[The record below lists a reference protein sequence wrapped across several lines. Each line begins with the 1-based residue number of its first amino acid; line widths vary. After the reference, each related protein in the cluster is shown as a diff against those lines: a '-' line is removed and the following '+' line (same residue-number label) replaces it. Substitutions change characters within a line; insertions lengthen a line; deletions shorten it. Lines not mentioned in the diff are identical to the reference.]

1 MSDRCDEALANL
13 YLYLDSELDRVSS
26 DRIRAH
32 LADCPPC
39 DGVFRFEHRL
49 KIVVRER
56 LREEVPPHVIAKIR
70 AALETAHESET

>member
-39 DGVFRFEHRL
+39 EHVFSFEHRFKL
-49 KIVVRER
+49 VVRER
-56 LREEVPPHVIAKIR
+56 LREEVPPEFIAKIR
-70 AALETAHESET
+70 AVLSSEYEIDG

>member
-1 MSDRCDEALANL
+1 MSERCDEALANL

-39 DGVFRFEHRL
+39 EQKFSFEQRL

-56 LREEVPPHVIAKIR
+56 LQEEVPPHFVSKIR
-70 AALETAHESET
+70 AALQSDS